1 MNNLIKPKEAQP
13 TTLAILQQC
22 TATDKKAFYMQL
34 VKVEQSLSVQESI
47 ETGIV
52 LANIVRDKQ
61 NRISVIEQ
69 ICKIVE
75 YFQELT
81 NVSKK
86 MEAFQIQVL
95 AGDLLDAFTG
105 DTIEDII
112 LMFKM
117 ARKGDFGQIYRID
130 SLVIMGWVSQY
141 LDHKADERE
150 RLYRKQEGQRK
161 KEEQSTDVSDKTIEK
176 LDLLISKLS
185 SPVKDL
191 EAKPHQYNLTRDT
204 SVGFVT
210 YLENL
215 PESCK
220 KLSKKDLAQ
229 QITATAFSCPEAHE
243 ILIAEKER
251 RQTNKK

>member
-1 MNNLIKPKEAQP
+1 
-13 TTLAILQQC
+13 
-22 TATDKKAFYMQL
+22 MQL
-34 VKVEQSLSVQESI
+34 VKIEQGLSVQESI
-47 ETGIV
+47 ETGVV
-52 LANIVRDKQ
+52 LTNVIRDKQ
-61 NRISVIEQ
+61 SKFSVIDQ
-69 ICKIVE
+69 ICKIIE

-81 NVSKK
+81 NINKK
-86 MEAFQIQVL
+86 MESFQVQVL

-117 ARKGDFGQIYRID
+117 ARKGEFGQIYRID
-130 SLVIMGWVSQY
+130 GMVIMSWVPQY
-141 LDHKADERE
+141 LEYKSEERE
-150 RLYRKQEGQRK
+150 KLYRKQESQRK
-161 KEEQSTDVSDKTIEK
+161 KEEQNIDVSDKAIEK

-191 EAKPHQYNLTRDT
+191 EAKPHQYNLTRD
-204 SVGFVT
+204 SSISFVT

-243 ILIAEKER
+243 ILLAEKER
-251 RQTNKK
+251 RQTKKDK

>member
-1 MNNLIKPKEAQP
+1 MKSLIKSTSQP
-13 TTLAILQQC
+13 TTLATLQQC
-22 TATDKKAFYMQL
+22 TATDRKAFNMQL
-34 VKVEQSLSVQESI
+34 VKIEQGLSVQESI
-47 ETGIV
+47 ETGLV
-52 LANIVRDKQ
+52 LTNVVRDKESK
-61 NRISVIEQ
+61 ISAIEQ
-69 ICKIVE
+69 ICKIIE

-81 NVSKK
+81 NVNKK

-117 ARKGDFGQIYRID
+117 ARKGEFGQVYRID
-130 SLVIMGWVSQY
+130 GMVIMSWVPQY
-141 LDHKADERE
+141 LEYKAEERE
-150 RLYRKQEGQRK
+150 RLYRKQESQRK
-161 KEEQSTDVSDKTIEK
+161 KEEQNSDVSDKAIEK

-191 EAKPHQYNLTRDT
+191 EAKPHQYNLTRD
-204 SVGFVT
+204 SSISFVT

-251 RQTNKK
+251 RNEKKK

>member
-1 MNNLIKPKEAQP
+1 
-13 TTLAILQQC
+13 
-22 TATDKKAFYMQL
+22 MQL
-34 VKVEQSLSVQESI
+34 VSIERKLSVQESI

-52 LANIVRDKQ
+52 LMNIARDNESKF
-61 NRISVIEQ
+61 NTIDQ
-69 ICKIVE
+69 ICRLIE
-75 YFQELT
+75 YFQDLV
-81 NVSKK
+81 NINKK
-86 MEAFQIQVL
+86 MEDFQIKVL
-95 AGDLLDAFTG
+95 AGDLFEAFIG

-130 SLVIMGWVSQY
+130 GMVIMNWVPQY
-141 LDHKADERE
+141 LEYKAEERE
-150 RLYRKQEGQRK
+150 KLYRKQEGQRK

-229 QITATAFSCPEAHE
+229 QITATAFSCPEANE
-243 ILIAEKER
+243 ILLAEKER
-251 RQTNKK
+251 RRLNKKKKDDKN